1 MSSTSART
9 TGGRTTG
16 RRTAATL
23 ARTLAVLGA
32 IVLGTAAVA
41 GCTETRP
48 PMLQPTAPVPEVTG
62 TD

>member
-1 MSSTSART
+1 MDRT
-9 TGGRTTG
+9 T
-16 RRTAATL
+16 RRTASTV

-32 IVLGTAAVA
+32 IVLGTTAVS

-48 PMLQPTAPVPEVTG
+48 PMLQPVAPVPEVTG